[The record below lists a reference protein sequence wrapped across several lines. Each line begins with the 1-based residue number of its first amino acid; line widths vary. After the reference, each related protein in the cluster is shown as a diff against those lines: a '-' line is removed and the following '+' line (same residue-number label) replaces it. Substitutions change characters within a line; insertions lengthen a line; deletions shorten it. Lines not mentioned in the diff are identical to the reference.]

1 MSVSRNDEDFKCN
14 FDIFSTFICEA
25 KVFAAPIQ
33 KYVTGRGQGSNKKVA
48 EAACAMNIVRQMFH
62 MKVLAA
68 FNGERK
74 KTTAATVRHTHTHT
88 NRYIGRLGEL
98 QLPEIEINIPDELMA
113 RVTTYLEER
122 GVNPKAV
129 NKEEAVN
136 AATPQPLLLDLKLD
150 TFPDSNVRKHL

>member
-1 MSVSRNDEDFKCN
+1 MQLDA
-14 FDIFSTFICEA
+14 FSTFICEA

-74 KTTAATVRHTHTHT
+74 KTTAATVRDTHTDMLRMAWRIAVAG
-88 NRYIGRLGEL
+88 NRD
-98 QLPEIEINIPDELMA
+98 QH
-113 RVTTYLEER
+113 
-122 GVNPKAV
+122 
-129 NKEEAVN
+129 
-136 AATPQPLLLDLKLD
+136 
-150 TFPDSNVRKHL
+150 S